1 MFFFLFQVKIKEDA
15 EEDRRTSKVM
25 VPKTKTEADVQR
37 AVKARRERQTRRA
50 TQGVTLE
57 SLKRGQQLYARV
69 VKVFGSLMDFLFE
82 S

>member
-1 MFFFLFQVKIKEDA
+1 
-15 EEDRRTSKVM
+15 M

-69 VKVFGSLMDFLFE
+69 AKKRKPTEPS
-82 S
+82 